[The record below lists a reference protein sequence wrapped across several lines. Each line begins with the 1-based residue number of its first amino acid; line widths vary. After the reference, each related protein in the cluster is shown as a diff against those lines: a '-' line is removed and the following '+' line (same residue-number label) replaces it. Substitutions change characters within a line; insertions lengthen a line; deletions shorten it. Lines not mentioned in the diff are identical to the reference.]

1 MFEQSKISNGVKGF
15 TINIEKATL
24 ENNNFR
30 KVLYTGKHN
39 QLVLMSLWPKEEIGM
54 EVHPDNDQFFRF
66 EKGQGKCVID
76 GNEYEISDGVA
87 IVVPAGAQHNI
98 INTSDTEELKLYTI
112 YSPAHHKDGIVR
124 ATKEEAEANEVEF
137 DGITTE

>member
-1 MFEQSKISNGVKGF
+1 MKGF
-15 TINIEKATL
+15 TINTEKATL